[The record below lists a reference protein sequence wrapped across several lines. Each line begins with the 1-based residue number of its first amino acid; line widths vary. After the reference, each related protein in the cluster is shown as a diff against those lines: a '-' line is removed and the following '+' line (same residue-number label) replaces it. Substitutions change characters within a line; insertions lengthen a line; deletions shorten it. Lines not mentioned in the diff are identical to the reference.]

1 LITKLLIIAEKNV
14 VLIVC
19 NRLSKIVY
27 FVTTIEEISAEELA
41 RLFRDNVWKLH
52 VLLESIISDR
62 YQEWRKWT

>member
-62 YQEWRKWT
+62 YQE